1 MVFLFVLRQA
11 QDDDFPEIITKGV
24 VLSLS
29 KGDAGER

>member
-1 MVFLFVLRQA
+1 MVSLFVLRQT
-11 QDDDFPEIITKGV
+11 QDDDFPAIVTKGV

>member
-1 MVFLFVLRQA
+1 MVSLFVLRQA

-29 KGDAGER
+29 KGAAGER

>member
-1 MVFLFVLRQA
+1 MVSLFVLRQA